1 MVGRWRPGR
10 CACARL
16 LGRLDQLQQQRLLV
30 EAWHAGRVARAR
42 ACARLSLGV
51 GIFSLG
57 DRTTAVGGGLL
68 PPLHRPWQLGWRELW
83 AAALNPQLR
92 QAEHLQAA

>member
-1 MVGRWRPGR
+1 MQPVAAVAPKLLSKRDS
-10 CACARL
+10 RL
-16 LGRLDQLQQQRLLV
+16 LLADP
-30 EAWHAGRVARAR
+30 A
-42 ACARLSLGV
+42 
-51 GIFSLG
+51 
-57 DRTTAVGGGLL
+57 AVGGGLL